1 MTINGTDYIST
12 RGNADALDFAGVT
25 LTGLA
30 RDGGLYVPRHWPQ
43 FSTEDIKAM
52 RGLSYVELAARVM
65 APFTAGVLT
74 EATQGSVF
82 DGLWVLCPFGDY
94 AIGAA

>member
-30 RDGGLYVPRHWPQ
+30 RDGGLYVPRQWPQ
-43 FSTEDIKAM
+43 FSNEDMLAM

-65 APFTAGVLT
+65 APFTAGVLD
-74 EATQGSVF
+74 EAELKGLCSTAYGSLIRYPA
-82 DGLWVLCPFGDY
+82 GRWL
-94 AIGAA
+94 

>member
-43 FSTEDIKAM
+43 FSTEDI
-52 RGLSYVELAARVM
+52 
-65 APFTAGVLT
+65 
-74 EATQGSVF
+74 
-82 DGLWVLCPFGDY
+82 
-94 AIGAA
+94 

>member
-52 RGLSYVELAARVM
+52 RGLSYVELGAR
-65 APFTAGVLT
+65 
-74 EATQGSVF
+74 
-82 DGLWVLCPFGDY
+82 Y
-94 AIGAA
+94 GAVYSGRIDRG

>member
-1 MTINGTDYIST
+1 MPKCGVAGNRVRAMTINGTDYIST

-43 FSTEDIKAM
+43 FSTEDI
-52 RGLSYVELAARVM
+52 
-65 APFTAGVLT
+65 
-74 EATQGSVF
+74 
-82 DGLWVLCPFGDY
+82 
-94 AIGAA
+94 